1 MMLVDMIAD
10 KVLEIH
16 MLQSYPNLPLIV
28 QVVFRFMN
36 GTEHAFF
43 FGVSLNQ
50 LQLSNN
56 LE

>member
-28 QVVFRFMN
+28 QVVFLLMN

-43 FGVSLNQ
+43 LGVSLNQ

-56 LE
+56 FE